1 MEKGAVEF
9 ITNSTSILQFSNR
22 DVLDRIFVVCLISLI
37 SVCNVLM
44 GCELNLHVVLS
55 TIKRPVAP
63 AIGFFTQFAIMP
75 LLAYSI
81 AIFVLSSKGMHL
93 LALGLFV
100 TGCSPGGGASN
111 YWTVLLGGN
120 TNLSITMTFCSTIA
134 ALVMMPLWIKLLG
147 TRLIK
152 AVAPTL
158 TIHIPYSKIVAS
170 LFTLI
175 VPLFVG
181 LIIAKYKP
189 HWAIRARKLLRP
201 FIISVLIVLIIFGV
215 AINLWLFK
223 LITWPILLAGLL
235 LPWCGF
241 MFGCFTSILLAQD
254 PPDVTAIAIETGVQN
269 TGIAIML
276 LKLTFPGTDSDIASL
291 LPITVAC
298 FTPAPLLF
306 GYAIHTL
313 IKRLKEKRVK
323 PGLCPADSSRSP
335 LAKNEEEEVQQNSST
350 GNSDDDESDR
360 IEIVCPTTAL

>member
-22 DVLDRIFVVCLISLI
+22 YVLDRIFVVCLISLI

-100 TGCSPGGGASN
+100 TGCSPG
-111 YWTVLLGGN
+111 
-120 TNLSITMTFCSTIA
+120 
-134 ALVMMPLWIKLLG
+134 VMMPLWIKLLG

-175 VPLFVG
+175 VPLFIG

>member
-1 MEKGAVEF
+1 MEKGGVAF
-9 ITNSTSILQFSNR
+9 ITNSTSIFQFSNR

-37 SVCNVLM
+37 SVANVLM
-44 GCELNLHVVLS
+44 GCELDLRVVLS

-111 YWTVLLGGN
+111 YWTILLGGN
-120 TNLSITMTFCSTIA
+120 ANLSITMTFCSMIA
-134 ALVMMPLWIKLLG
+134 ALVITTFYHIGSCGCCHLWCSNQSVAFQVDHLAHPL
-147 TRLIK
+147 
-152 AVAPTL
+152 
-158 TIHIPYSKIVAS
+158 S
-170 LFTLI
+170 
-175 VPLFVG
+175 
-181 LIIAKYKP
+181 
-189 HWAIRARKLLRP
+189 
-201 FIISVLIVLIIFGV
+201 
-215 AINLWLFK
+215 
-223 LITWPILLAGLL
+223 
-235 LPWCGF
+235 
-241 MFGCFTSILLAQD
+241 
-254 PPDVTAIAIETGVQN
+254 AIETGVQN

-306 GYAIHTL
+306 GYAIHTM
-313 IKRLKEKRVK
+313 IKRLKEKRARTGMAGK
-323 PGLCPADSSRSP
+323 PGLCPADNSRSP
-335 LAKNEEEEVQQNSST
+335 LAEIEGEDVPNPST
-350 GNSDDDESDR
+350 GTSDDDESDR

>member
-1 MEKGAVEF
+1 
-9 ITNSTSILQFSNR
+9 
-22 DVLDRIFVVCLISLI
+22 
-37 SVCNVLM
+37 M

-175 VPLFVG
+175 VPLFIG

-360 IEIVCPTTAL
+360 IEIVCPMTAL

>member
-175 VPLFVG
+175 VPLFIG

-189 HWAIRARKLLRP
+189 HWAIRARKVCESLK
-201 FIISVLIVLIIFGV
+201 
-215 AINLWLFK
+215 INYNLSQVVTTFHHFCSDS
-223 LITWPILLAGLL
+223 AHHFCGLL

-335 LAKNEEEEVQQNSST
+335 LAKNEDEEVQQNSST